1 VDPVYPN
8 VRVVHWGS
16 VQTFVNVAGHVPLAL
31 GGELEAQV
39 ADGGD
44 VLLVEPSTLG
54 RLGDVDLG
62 SAVAA
67 FREAGVPV
75 VLFARV
81 AEHVDLPLVS
91 DVDVVMVE
99 DPVVAGL
106 ARSRV
111 GDDRVFEV
119 LPSVDAAVFNPV
131 DWQRDPAGGVGLFV
145 SYPPRELDL
154 AGERWLFDACG
165 SDLDVFVSS
174 SSALPA
180 WLQGR
185 VRGGLESLG
194 GVAKQYR
201 VAVESPLLHR
211 SEAEFVRRVLQLVA
225 VGTPVVTTGSALL
238 DEVSGSVDSELVVV
252 VSSRGEAVEA
262 LDGFLSDSLYRERF
276 SVGARREVLRLHT
289 HRQRFEELLGRLD
302 APVLPP
308 ERVSIVFST
317 NRPGYLDQAY
327 GNIRSQDWV
336 DKELITVLH
345 GDGFDL
351 GEVERLNAT
360 LDFPVTVVEAPKHWT
375 LGDCYN
381 AAIDAATGDYI
392 TKWDDDD
399 YYGEHH
405 ITDLALAHRYSNADI
420 VGKMAD
426 YIYLAD
432 LDVTIA
438 RDTGP
443 TERFTQHVAGGTM
456 LLSRTLA
463 RSLRFERRRHSVDAT
478 LYRRALDLG
487 YTIYTTHPGGYM
499 LNRHGHGHTWQAD
512 VTELLRAVRFRWPGI
527 RQDIVE
533 VGGEPGRTAE
543 QLMSKTGGAVA

>member
-1 VDPVYPN
+1 VSGSGDVVARLRGELEVERRELAAAYEELRRFEESSGSVNLQAVARRVADAENGRAAAEYQVGVLSSWRGVRLGMALAESARPSSLLGLPSRVREALVRVEAPAGPEMVHPEVVMAELAGSVPRGPRWVDPVYPN

-31 GGELEAQV
+31 GGELEAQI

-81 AEHVDLPLVS
+81 AEHVDLPLVA

-111 GDDRVFEV
+111 GDDRVLEV

-185 VRGGLESLG
+185 VRGEAVPGGG
-194 GVAKQYR
+194 GVSVVASFRGR
-201 VAVESPLLHR
+201 VCASG
-211 SEAEFVRRVLQLVA
+211 VA
-225 VGTPVVTTGSALL
+225 VGGGGDSGGDDGVGVVG
-238 DEVSGSVDSELVVV
+238 
-252 VSSRGEAVEA
+252 
-262 LDGFLSDSLYRERF
+262 
-276 SVGARREVLRLHT
+276 
-289 HRQRFEELLGRLD
+289 
-302 APVLPP
+302 
-308 ERVSIVFST
+308 
-317 NRPGYLDQAY
+317 
-327 GNIRSQDWV
+327 
-336 DKELITVLH
+336 
-345 GDGFDL
+345 
-351 GEVERLNAT
+351 
-360 LDFPVTVVEAPKHWT
+360 
-375 LGDCYN
+375 
-381 AAIDAATGDYI
+381 
-392 TKWDDDD
+392 
-399 YYGEHH
+399 
-405 ITDLALAHRYSNADI
+405 
-420 VGKMAD
+420 
-426 YIYLAD
+426 
-432 LDVTIA
+432 
-438 RDTGP
+438 
-443 TERFTQHVAGGTM
+443 
-456 LLSRTLA
+456 
-463 RSLRFERRRHSVDAT
+463 
-478 LYRRALDLG
+478 
-487 YTIYTTHPGGYM
+487 
-499 LNRHGHGHTWQAD
+499 
-512 VTELLRAVRFRWPGI
+512 
-527 RQDIVE
+527 
-533 VGGEPGRTAE
+533 
-543 QLMSKTGGAVA
+543 

>member
-1 VDPVYPN
+1 
-8 VRVVHWGS
+8 
-16 VQTFVNVAGHVPLAL
+16 
-31 GGELEAQV
+31 
-39 ADGGD
+39 
-44 VLLVEPSTLG
+44 LLIEPSTLG

-67 FREAGVPV
+67 FREVGVPV

-81 AEHVDLPLVS
+81 AEHVDLALVA

-111 GDDRVFEV
+111 GDDRVFGV

-154 AGERWLFDACG
+154 SGERWLFDACG

-185 VRGGLESLG
+185 VRGALEGLGE
-194 GVAKQYR
+194 VAKQYR

-238 DEVSGSVDSELVVV
+238 AEVSDSVDSELVVV
-252 VSSRGEAVEA
+252 VSSPDEAAEA

-276 SVGARREVLRLHT
+276 SVGARREVLGLHT

-317 NRPGYLDQAY
+317 NRPGYLEHAY

-351 GEVERLNAT
+351 GVVERLNAT
-360 LDFPVTVVEAPKHWT
+360 LDFPVTVVEAPQHWT

-392 TKWDDDD
+392 TIMDDDD

-405 ITDLALAHRYSNADI
+405 ITDLVLAHRYSNADI
-420 VGKMAD
+420 VGKMVD
-426 YIYLAD
+426 YFYLAD
-432 LDVTIA
+432 LEVTVA
-438 RDTGP
+438 RDTGA
-443 TERFTQHVAGGTM
+443 TERFTKHVGGATM
-456 LLSRTLA
+456 LLSRDLA
-463 RSLRFERRRHSVDAT
+463 RLLRFERISLGVDKSF
-478 LYRRALDLG
+478 YGRALWRG
-487 YTIYTTHPGGYM
+487 RTIYSTHPFNINV
-499 LNRHGHGHTWQAD
+499 NRRSSGHTWQLDYDDLLGIARETYRGTAD
-512 VTELLRAVRFRWPGI
+512 EVFR
-527 RQDIVE
+527 V
-533 VGGEPGRTAE
+533 
-543 QLMSKTGGAVA
+543 